1 MRIRRTAPV
10 PSFLSLLFMLMVSC
24 GDRPQQA
31 APARKPETAGP
42 ATVFPRST
50 PLARKDAFFGLH
62 FDLHPQA
69 TDTAL
74 GADISEDNIRG
85 LLERVKP
92 DFVQYDCKGHAGWT
106 GYPTAVGWASPG
118 IVNDSLAV
126 WRRATRDL
134 GVGLFIHYSGV
145 WDSKAVAEHPDWA
158 RVGPDGR
165 RDPNATSVFGPY
177 VDELLIPQIEEVTAK
192 YGLDGVWADGEC
204 WATQLDYSPRALAAW
219 TKETGY
225 RDAPKDRSDP
235 RWLEWK
241 MFHRRAFERYL
252 SHWIDAV
259 HAADPALHLTSNWMY
274 TTFAPKAVEA
284 RLDFL
289 SGDYSPSL
297 SVDRA
302 RVEARYLASTGM
314 PWDLMAWGFDKGQGL
329 GWSIKPAEHLMQEA
343 SVVLMQG
350 GGFQIYH
357 TPTRSGFIVEPII
370 AQEEAVASFCRA
382 RQEVSHKSA
391 SVPQVALLLSSES
404 FWDKSDAVFAPWGDV
419 FLELEGALHAL
430 LNLHYSVDILAEHQ
444 IQPRLDEFPLV
455 VVPDAHKLTDAFRK
469 ELTDYVGQGGSLLL
483 LGEKCARLFEPILGA
498 TLQGAPVQ
506 RTAELAGAP
515 ETGTSA
521 SRQATSA
528 DGIWQKVGLT
538 TARAAGFVYPTRDT
552 RKGGEIAAT
561 INSFGRGKVGA
572 VYGPVASIYFRS
584 HHPWLREFIGGLA
597 AELFPEPAVTVE
609 GPPTLDIALR
619 RTGDGRLAVHLL
631 DTAGMPLPDRYGF
644 TDFIPPLEGIELAIR
659 TAGRPVSVS
668 WVPDGGR
675 LDWSWADGLLKVTVP
690 KLRIHG
696 AIVWE

>member
-1 MRIRRTAPV
+1 MSMRSRRFLILTVGTIVLGSSCREAGR
-10 PSFLSLLFMLMVSC
+10 PSSA
-24 GDRPQQA
+24 QA
-31 APARKPETAGP
+31 R
-42 ATVFPRST
+42 ATFTFPRST
-50 PLARKDAFFGLH
+50 PLPRKDAFFGLH

-69 TDTAL
+69 TDTSL
-74 GADISEDNIRG
+74 GADISEENIRG

-92 DFVQYDCKGHAGWT
+92 DFVQYDCKGHAGWA
-106 GYPTAVGWASPG
+106 GYPTAVGWPSPG
-118 IVNDSLAV
+118 IVKDSLAT
-126 WRRATRDL
+126 WRKATRDV

-145 WDSKAVAEHPDWA
+145 WDSKAIAEHPDWA

-177 VDELLIPQIEEVTAK
+177 VDDLLIPQLKEVTAK

-204 WATQLDYSPRALAAW
+204 WAAQLDYSPPALAAW
-219 TKETGY
+219 TDETGY
-225 RDAPKDRSDP
+225 KDAPKDRADP

-259 HAADPALHLTSNWMY
+259 HAANSALQLTSNWMY
-274 TTFAPKAVEA
+274 TTFAPKPVEA
-284 RLDFL
+284 KLDFL

-343 SVVLMQG
+343 GVVLMQG

-357 TPTRSGFIVEPII
+357 NPTRSGLIVEPII

-382 RQEVSHKSA
+382 RQAVSHKSA

-444 IQPRLDEFPLV
+444 LRPRLKDFPLV
-455 VVPDAHKLTDAFRK
+455 VVPDSHRLTDEFRK
-469 ELTDYVGQGGSLLL
+469 ALTDYVGQGGSLLL
-483 LGEKCARLFEPILGA
+483 LGEKSARLFEPILGV
-498 TLQGAPVQ
+498 TLEGEAVQ
-506 RTAELAGAP
+506 RNAELAGVRSP
-515 ETGTSA
+515 GSSGRVTN
-521 SRQATSA
+521 A
-528 DGIWQKVGLT
+528 DGVWQKVKLT
-538 TARAAGFVYPTRDT
+538 TARAAGSIYPTRDI
-552 RKGGEIAAT
+552 RKEGAVAAT
-561 INSFGRGKVGA
+561 VNAFGQGKVGA

-584 HHPWLREFIGGLA
+584 HHPWLREFIGSLA
-597 AELFPEPAVTVE
+597 AALFPEPAVTVA
-609 GPPTLDIALR
+609 GPSTIDVALR
-619 RTGDGRLAVHLL
+619 RTADGRTAVHLL
-631 DTAGMPLPDRYGF
+631 NTAGMPLPDRYGF
-644 TDFIPPLEGIELAIR
+644 TDFIPPLHDIILTIR
-659 TAGRPVSVS
+659 TAKSPSAVT

-675 LDWSWADGLLKVTVP
+675 LEWSWAGGFLKVTIP
-690 KLRIHG
+690 QLKIHG
-696 AIVWE
+696 AVIWE

>member
-1 MRIRRTAPV
+1 MRIRRTPPV
-10 PSFLSLLFMLMVSC
+10 LTFLSLLLILTVFC
-24 GDRPQQA
+24 GDRPQKA
-31 APARKPETAGP
+31 APTRKRETAGP
-42 ATVFPRST
+42 AIVFPRST
-50 PLARKDAFFGLH
+50 PIARKDAFFGLH

-69 TDTAL
+69 NDTAL
-74 GADISEDNIRG
+74 GADISEDNIRD

-106 GYPTAVGWASPG
+106 GYPTVVGWASPG

-126 WRRATRDL
+126 WRKATRDL

-158 RVGPDGR
+158 RIGPDGKP
-165 RDPNATSVFGPY
+165 DPNATSVFGPY
-177 VDELLIPQIEEVTAK
+177 VDELLIPQLKEVTAR

-225 RDAPKDRSDP
+225 RDAPKGRSDP
-235 RWLEWK
+235 NWLEWK

-252 SHWIDAV
+252 VHWIDAV
-259 HAADPALHLTSNWMY
+259 HAANPALQLTSNWMY
-274 TTFAPKAVEA
+274 TTFAPKPVEA
-284 RLDFL
+284 KLDFL

-329 GWSIKPAEHLMQEA
+329 NWSIKPAEHLMQEA
-343 SVVLMQG
+343 AVVLMQG

-382 RQEVSHKSA
+382 RQAVSHKST

-404 FWDKSDAVFAPWGDV
+404 FWDKSEAVFAPWGDV
-419 FLELEGALHAL
+419 FLELEGTLHAL
-430 LNLHYSVDILAEHQ
+430 LNLHYSVDVLAEHQ
-444 IQPRLDEFPLV
+444 LQPRLDEFPLV
-455 VVPDAHKLTDAFRK
+455 VVPDSHKLTGEFRQA
-469 ELTDYVGQGGSLLL
+469 LTEYVEQGGSLLL
-483 LGEKCARLFEPILGA
+483 LGEKCARQFGPILGA
-498 TLQGAPVQ
+498 ELAGGPAQ
-506 RTAELAGAP
+506 RTAELAAGP
-515 ETGTSA
+515 GTA
-521 SRQATSA
+521 TAQAGRITNA
-528 DGIWQKVGLT
+528 DGIWQDVELT
-538 TARAAGFVYPTRDT
+538 TARAAGFIHPTRDT
-552 RKGGEIAAT
+552 RRDGRVAAT
-561 INSFGRGKVGA
+561 INKVGRGQVGA

-584 HHPWLREFIGGLA
+584 HHPWLRDFIGRLA
-597 AELFPEPAVTVE
+597 AELFPEPTVTVE
-609 GPPTLDIALR
+609 GPPTLDVALR
-619 RTGDGRLAVHLL
+619 RTGKGRLAVHLL

-644 TDFIPPLEGIELAIR
+644 TDFIPPLEGIKMTIR
-659 TAGRPVSVS
+659 TARRPASVS
-668 WVPDGGR
+668 WEPGGSR

-690 KLRIHG
+690 QLRIHG
-696 AIVWE
+696 AVVWE